1 MYLSDMQKK
10 DIVSVTD
17 GKNLGRI
24 IDAEINED
32 GQIINFAVE
41 KRRFFLRIFKNNPD
55 VFISIKNIDR
65 VGEDV
70 ILVKID

>member
-65 VGEDV
+65 V
-70 ILVKID
+70 

>member
-41 KRRFFLRIFKNNPD
+41 KRRLFLRIFKNNPD